1 MAKIEKEKLQELLS
15 RAKKTTTKQEIDNSD
30 NEEKPKKGLKDNKTI
45 EVVKGKPNVSKVV
58 KNEAS
63 TETKVKVGTNE
74 TGKTKKVSATK
85 NVKDKTITDKVVKE
99 KTIEMGTQND
109 ELEVIGPVA
118 ESSSFSVDE
127 GNVEVQEISRD
138 FLEKPVVAEAIKKVK
153 EIAKRN
159 GSISEEDVLLKL
171 VTTDVTAKQAELI
184 LSDLK
189 KEIKVVESAKDINE
203 DIEHFLNQSNVD
215 DPVKMYL
222 KDIGRVPLL
231 SKEEEVELAIRISSG
246 DEEARRKLIESNLK
260 LVVSVA
266 KRYAS
271 RPNMQFLDLI
281 QEGNMGLMKAVE
293 KFDYT
298 KGFKFSTYAVCW
310 IRQSITRAIADQ
322 GRTIRLP
329 VHMVETLHKIARVT
343 RQLSQELGRDPAD
356 WEIAKEM
363 GVDERK
369 VTETKKI
376 AEDPTSLD
384 ATFGEEDD
392 SRVGD
397 FIEDENSKTPFE
409 VTMKTMLKQ
418 QLMDVIS
425 ELMPREQQVI
435 ILRYGLE
442 DGHPRTLEEV
452 GKEFNVTRER
462 IRQIE
467 AKALRKLRQ
476 PNRLKK
482 LKDMDVD

>member
-1 MAKIEKEKLQELLS
+1 MPKLEENKLQQIINRTKKGGAEVKKVKSEDVATEKETKTKKIEKTSTKDIKKVE
-15 RAKKTTTKQEIDNSD
+15 AKTSI
-30 NEEKPKKGLKDNKTI
+30 KKGKSTSINNS
-45 EVVKGKPNVSKVV
+45 VVKKDSEEGVV
-58 KNEAS
+58 KS
-63 TETKVKVGTNE
+63 SV
-74 TGKTKKVSATK
+74 
-85 NVKDKTITDKVVKE
+85 TDYSEFVLD
-99 KTIEMGTQND
+99 G
-109 ELEVIGPVA
+109 
-118 ESSSFSVDE
+118 SSE
-127 GNVEVQEISRD
+127 IQEISRD
-138 FLEKPVVAEAIKKVK
+138 FLSKPIIVEAIKKIK
-153 EIAKRN
+153 DIAKVK
-159 GSISEEDVLLKL
+159 GFVTEEDVLLKL
-171 VTTDVTAKQAELI
+171 VTADVTAKQAELI
-184 LSDLK
+184 LSDLR
-189 KEIKVVESAKDINE
+189 KEIKVNETAKDIND

-222 KDIGRVPLL
+222 KDIGKVPLL
-231 SKEEEVELAIRISSG
+231 SKEEEVELARKISAG
-246 DEEARRKLIESNLK
+246 DEYARRKLIESNLK

-329 VHMVETLHKIARVT
+329 VHMVETLHKIARES
-343 RQLSQELGRDPAD
+343 RKLSQELGRDPTDA
-356 WEIAKEM
+356 EIAKAL
-363 GVDERK
+363 GIDERK

-376 AEDPTSLD
+376 AEDPQSLD

-397 FIEDENSKTPFE
+397 FIEDENTKTPPE
-409 VTMKTMLKQ
+409 IVMKNMLKQ
-418 QLMDVIS
+418 QLMEVIS
-425 ELMPREQQVI
+425 ELMPREQQVV

-452 GKEFNVTRER
+452 GREFNVTRER

-476 PNRLKK
+476 PSRLKK
-482 LKDMDVD
+482 LKDVDVD

>member
-1 MAKIEKEKLQELLS
+1 MTKLESKSNKLQQLVNKAKKGDAEKEKDS
-15 RAKKTTTKQEIDNSD
+15 
-30 NEEKPKKGLKDNKTI
+30 
-45 EVVKGKPNVSKVV
+45 V
-58 KNEAS
+58 
-63 TETKVKVGTNE
+63 
-74 TGKTKKVSATK
+74 KKVSHDAK
-85 NVKDKTITDKVVKE
+85 QVKVAIEKKSTVKKSVNSNKE
-99 KTIEMGTQND
+99 KLEKKTDIEAKSLSD
-109 ELEVIGPVA
+109 K
-118 ESSSFSVDE
+118 ESLTAVKMKSVGDKDNQPE
-127 GNVEVQEISRD
+127 QVPDFVLDGEAVGVQEISRD
-138 FLEKPVVAEAIKKVK
+138 FLEKPIIIEAIRKIK
-153 EIAKRN
+153 EIAKTK
-159 GSISEEDVLLKL
+159 GFVTEEDVLLKL
-171 VTTDVTAKQAELI
+171 VTADVTAKQAELI
-184 LSDLK
+184 LSDLR
-189 KEIKVVESAKDINE
+189 KEIKVNESAKDIND

-222 KDIGRVPLL
+222 KDIGKVPLL
-231 SKEEEVELAIRISSG
+231 SKDEEVELAKKISDG
-246 DEEARRKLIESNLK
+246 NEVARQKLIESNLK

-329 VHMVETLHKIARVT
+329 VHMVETLHKIARVS
-343 RQLSQELGRDPAD
+343 RQLSQELGRDPTDA
-356 WEIAKEM
+356 EIAKAIGM
-363 GVDERK
+363 DERK

-376 AEDPTSLD
+376 AEDPQSLD

-397 FIEDENSKTPFE
+397 FIEDENTKTPPE
-409 VTMKTMLKQ
+409 VVMKNMLKQ
-418 QLMDVIS
+418 QLMEVIS

-452 GKEFNVTRER
+452 GREFNVTRER

-482 LKDMDVD
+482 LKDADID